1 MGEELVEDVIE
12 DAVLVGSE
20 MPENI
25 AEATKEAAVEVVN
38 QTKSLLHLDE
48 LKAFMT
54 WDNFLKV
61 LTSII
66 AMVIFYVAYRVIKA
80 AVKRATSKKLEAHT
94 VNLITRAISYVFYL
108 LIVMYILN
116 LFGINLSAIWGA
128 AGIAGVAIGFA
139 AQTSVSNLISGVFV
153 VAERALKLGDYIEVS
168 EVSGTVDSIGLL
180 SVTVHTL
187 DNQMIRIPNSTIINS
202 NLINYSRFE
211 KRRFVFP
218 LPISYDSDMNTALIA
233 AREVADICIKN
244 GTILSDPAPAAFYD
258 GFDSAVNL
266 RLAVWFERSKLIDT
280 KNAIYTTAVDVFKK
294 YGVTIPFTRYDIK
307 ILSDEPNLK
316 TEKTSLKKVERLEK
330 AVEDPLLESTRKSAV
345 KTSVEKKSVGTK
357 RTKKGE

>member
-116 LFGINLSAIWGA
+116 LFGINLLLFLLQAFRLLQKLSAHSPL
-128 AGIAGVAIGFA
+128 F
-139 AQTSVSNLISGVFV
+139 SN
-153 VAERALKLGDYIEVS
+153 ATQPYK
-168 EVSGTVDSIGLL
+168 
-180 SVTVHTL
+180 
-187 DNQMIRIPNSTIINS
+187 
-202 NLINYSRFE
+202 SRQ
-211 KRRFVFP
+211 
-218 LPISYDSDMNTALIA
+218 
-233 AREVADICIKN
+233 
-244 GTILSDPAPAAFYD
+244 
-258 GFDSAVNL
+258 
-266 RLAVWFERSKLIDT
+266 
-280 KNAIYTTAVDVFKK
+280 
-294 YGVTIPFTRYDIK
+294 
-307 ILSDEPNLK
+307 NLK
-316 TEKTSLKKVERLEK
+316 
-330 AVEDPLLESTRKSAV
+330 P
-345 KTSVEKKSVGTK
+345 
-357 RTKKGE
+357 